1 MQKCLAPKSR
11 KGFSAARAIEKRS
24 WQTTTK
30 FIIKAKIAALNVM
43 SDPTGLY
50 RLGTINMQRCF
61 DRFRNHFEE
70 VAKLDVM
77 WCWRKWRKWDAEP
90 SELQSDGPD
99 SVIKNMYESYLI
111 KKFSTDLPLLANCE
125 IKSIILPVFKMEL
138 TQATGRV
145 CSKLPWGDSDLKP
158 DSFPES
164 QEILK
169 EALWIFLQKKGIDP
183 RSHIEKNGKYYKEL
197 LAN

>member
-30 FIIKAKIAALNVM
+30 LIIKAKIAALNVM

-77 WCWRKWRKWDAEP
+77 
-90 SELQSDGPD
+90 
-99 SVIKNMYESYLI
+99 
-111 KKFSTDLPLLANCE
+111 
-125 IKSIILPVFKMEL
+125 
-138 TQATGRV
+138 
-145 CSKLPWGDSDLKP
+145 
-158 DSFPES
+158 
-164 QEILK
+164 
-169 EALWIFLQKKGIDP
+169 
-183 RSHIEKNGKYYKEL
+183 
-197 LAN
+197 